1 MIDPVDPARGPGRSG
16 LRRFLAAADPD
27 ELARARAEIDAENL
41 AIDDRLE
48 IEAVLHDWDDV
59 QAIANLLVYP
69 ELIVADERMAQI
81 RRALVDDHAYVQLAA
96 TVAVMV
102 VERAEIGDDARFDL
116 VQRLLALVAADR
128 GVLADRAS
136 YSIIGLLTPTDG
148 PEVVER
154 LDHPSAS
161 VRRNLL
167 QGMLGLVGPSG
178 IRSLVEEAGFVEP
191 DVQAAVRVR
200 LHDDGVDLTRPADD
214 LRLPLILVYL
224 PSLAE
229 WDG

>member
-1 MIDPVDPARGPGRSG
+1 MPRSS
-16 LRRFLAAADPD
+16 PTTC
-27 ELARARAEIDAENL
+27 

-59 QAIANLLVYP
+59 QAIANLLMYP
-69 ELIVADERMAQI
+69 ELIVADERLAHV
-81 RRALVDDHAYVQLAA
+81 RRALVDVHSYLQLAA

-102 VERAEIGDDARFDL
+102 VERAEIGEDARFDL
-116 VQRLLALVAADR
+116 LQRLLALVAADR

-136 YSIIGLLTPTDG
+136 YSAIGLLTPTDG

-154 LDHPSAS
+154 LDHPSAT
-161 VRRNLL
+161 VRRNLF

-178 IRSLVEEAGFVEP
+178 IRSLVEEPGFVEP

-200 LHDDGVDLTRPADD
+200 LREDGIDLARPADD
-214 LRLPLILVYL
+214 LRLPLILAYL
-224 PSLAE
+224 PALSE